1 MGSRKQGP
9 SAGGQQ
15 MDPRIPAVLQ
25 ARGQPIHTG
34 AEGGGIGRVFQET
47 VELGHSDAV
56 FFSV

>member
-1 MGSRKQGP
+1 
-9 SAGGQQ
+9 

-47 VELGHSDAV
+47 KWSWDTQMQCFLV
-56 FFSV
+56 FKFFIAFFGTSVF